1 MSVILKALVIRDDQ
15 HKFRDVGDVVAI
27 ARSEGKKLFHTDQ
40 NIRVIRIVFLD
51 QEVGWLAVVRV

>member
-27 ARSEGKKLFHTDQ
+27 ARSEGKKLFQTDG

-51 QEVGWLAVVRV
+51 EEVGWIAVVKV